1 MASLEDD
8 EAKKR
13 VQEAVWAWA
22 VRVIVLAV
30 TFGFG
35 TFAGYILWGTGTD
48 GAVELRQRVPQ
59 LEAQVLEHKNK
70 RVDLE
75 SKVEVISQR
84 YEECQKSLAKMGS
97 AGAAGGA
104 ATQ

>member
-1 MASLEDD
+1 VASLEDE

-13 VQEAVWAWA
+13 VQEALWAWA

-35 TFAGYILWGTGTD
+35 TFAGYLLWGSGND
-48 GAVELRQRVPQ
+48 GAIELRRQVPV
-59 LEAQVLEHKNK
+59 LEAQVLDHKNK

-75 SKVEVISQR
+75 SKVQVISQR
-84 YEECQKSLAKMGS
+84 YEECQKALAKAGS
-97 AGAAGGA
+97 AGGGA
-104 ATQ
+104 ATP